1 MKRVILRTDLLKK
14 SEYSK
19 KYGINRPR
27 LDQMIEDGLLVVER
41 ISNTDYV
48 LVKTA

>member
-1 MKRVILRTDLLKK
+1 MKRVIERKDLLKK

-19 KYGINRPR
+19 RYGINRVK
-27 LDQMIEDGLLVVER
+27 LDKMIEDGKLVVER

-48 LVKTA
+48 RINVA